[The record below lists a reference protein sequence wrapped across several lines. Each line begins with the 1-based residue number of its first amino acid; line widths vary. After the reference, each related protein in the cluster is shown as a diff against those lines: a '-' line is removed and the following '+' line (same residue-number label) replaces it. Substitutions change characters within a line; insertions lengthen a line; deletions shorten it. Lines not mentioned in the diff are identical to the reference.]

1 MALAVALAE
10 ADALAEAMAPFGCV
24 TGPSTEPPQAS
35 SSAAKQTG
43 AHVRQRCVR
52 WLLTL
57 LNEVK
62 VLGRARLVIDD
73 RPRLFIAMD
82 RQQVELGQDHR
93 MGLHQREQLTGR

>member
-1 MALAVALAE
+1 MALAEALAE
-10 ADALAEAMAPFGCV
+10 ADALEVEGAPFGCA

-35 SSAAKQTG
+35 SSATKQPG
-43 AHVRQRCVR
+43 ADVRKRALG
-52 WLLTL
+52 WPLD
-57 LNEVK
+57 EVK
-62 VLGRARLVIDD
+62 VLGHARLVIDD